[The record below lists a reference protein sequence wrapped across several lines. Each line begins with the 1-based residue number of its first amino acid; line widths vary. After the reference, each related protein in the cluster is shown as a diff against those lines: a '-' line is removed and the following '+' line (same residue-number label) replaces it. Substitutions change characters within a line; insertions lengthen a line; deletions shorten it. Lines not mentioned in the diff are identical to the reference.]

1 MEQVAVSLELDLA
14 HTLEWF
20 DSKRMVANP
29 GKFQVMFLG
38 LNMDQKLCIEID
50 DLVIKPT
57 NSVKLLGITIDSKL
71 KFTEH
76 VKSICT
82 KANKKVGAF
91 SRVVKYLDGQKAK
104 LLYNAFIM
112 STFNYCP
119 LIWMFCGK
127 RSNKEVNMVH
137 KRALRILHNDYNASF
152 EELLERSKE
161 IPIHV
166 KNLQF
171 LLIEV
176 YKSLN
181 CQNLM
186 LMWDMSKR
194 RETTYDLRVK
204 DLLQLPNTKTTS
216 NRKQTQYCSGGA
228 SCGTTYLM

>member
-1 MEQVAVSLELDLA
+1 MDDNTIFASGQNIEQVAVSLELDLA
-14 HTLEWF
+14 YTFEWF
-20 DSKRMVANP
+20 DSNRMVANP

-38 LNMDQKLCIEID
+38 LNIYQKFCIEIY

-71 KFTEH
+71 KLTDQ

-91 SRVVKYLDGQKAK
+91 SRVVKYLDDQKAN

-112 STFNYCP
+112 LTFNYCP

-127 RSNKEVNMVH
+127 RSNKEVNMAH
-137 KRALRILHNDYNASF
+137 KRALRILHNDHNASF

-166 KNLQF
+166 K
-171 LLIEV
+171 
-176 YKSLN
+176 
-181 CQNLM
+181 
-186 LMWDMSKR
+186 
-194 RETTYDLRVK
+194 T
-204 DLLQLPNTKTTS
+204 
-216 NRKQTQYCSGGA
+216 
-228 SCGTTYLM
+228 